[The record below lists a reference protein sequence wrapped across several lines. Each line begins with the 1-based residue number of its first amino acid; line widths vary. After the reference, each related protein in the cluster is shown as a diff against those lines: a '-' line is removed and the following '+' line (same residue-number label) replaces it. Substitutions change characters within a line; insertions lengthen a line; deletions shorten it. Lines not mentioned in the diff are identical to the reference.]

1 MNRACKSVFTTELA
15 SSTQLNLHEQK
26 QNASCIQP
34 IKNNSVRMKLK
45 IIFILYFC
53 IGANVVHAKK
63 INIVTT
69 TTDLRS
75 ITELI
80 GADKVDVSSI
90 ASGFQNPH
98 FVDPKPS
105 YIIKLSKADMFVT
118 VGLDLETGWSPQLL
132 SSSRNPKIQKGS
144 NGYVDASLGV
154 TLLQVP
160 SSINR
165 GEGDIHIY
173 GNPHYW
179 LDPLNG
185 KQIAKNICDAL
196 EKISPENRAFFEAN
210 LKAFDTKIDFKLKE
224 WTIKMAPY
232 KGAKIIAYHNEWCY
246 FEQRFA
252 LKIVDFMEPK
262 PGIPPTPAQLV
273 KIISEV
279 KTNVIK
285 VIISSPYFTTSSS
298 DVVSKQT
305 GAKTVILGTSVGA
318 FDGIKNYYDLFDYNI
333 NKLIEGFK

>member
-1 MNRACKSVFTTELA
+1 
-15 SSTQLNLHEQK
+15 
-26 QNASCIQP
+26 
-34 IKNNSVRMKLK
+34 MKPK
-45 IIFILYFC
+45 IVSILFAFFATSAIY
-53 IGANVVHAKK
+53 ATK
-63 INIVTT
+63 INVVTT
-69 TTDLRS
+69 TADLKS

-80 GADKVDVSSI
+80 GKDKVDVSSI
-90 ASGFQNPH
+90 ATGYQNPH

-132 SSSRNPKIQKGS
+132 SSSRNLKIQKGS
-144 NGYVDASLGV
+144 NGYVDASIGV

-179 LDPLNG
+179 LDPVNG
-185 KQIAKNICDAL
+185 KQIAKNICEGL
-196 EKISPENRAFFEAN
+196 EKISPENKDFFEAN
-210 LKAFDTKIDFKLKE
+210 LKDFNTKIDLKLKE
-224 WTIKMAPY
+224 WTLKMVPF
-232 KGAKIIAYHNEWCY
+232 KGVKIIAYHNEWCY
-246 FEQRFA
+246 FEQRFGII
-252 LKIVDFMEPK
+252 IVDFMEPK
-262 PGIPPTPAQLV
+262 PGIPPTPSQLV

-279 KTNVIK
+279 KSNAIK

-305 GAKTVILGTSVGA
+305 GAKTIVLGTSVGA
-318 FDGIKNYYDLFDYNI
+318 FDSIKDYFDLFDYNI
-333 NKLIEGFK
+333 DKLIQGFK